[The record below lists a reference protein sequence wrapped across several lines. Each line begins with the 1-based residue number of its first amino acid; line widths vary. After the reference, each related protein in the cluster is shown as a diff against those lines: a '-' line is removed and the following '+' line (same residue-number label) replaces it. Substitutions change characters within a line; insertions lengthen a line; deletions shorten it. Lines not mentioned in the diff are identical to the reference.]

1 MLSTSLP
8 RRTTLLSVAGSDSP
22 AQTGDPRQ
30 QGRGESARPRALL
43 VDDSLTLQFTLK
55 DALVAAGFTVV
66 VCTSG
71 GEARRALRQGAY
83 SVIIL
88 DVMLPDTNG
97 VALAQ
102 EVKSAPAT
110 SHLPVILL
118 SANAG
123 IEQRVSGVA
132 GGADDFIG
140 KACGPAYVVKRA
152 RELSLDP
159 VKEQRPESDGP
170 HRVLLIDDSP
180 TFVDAL
186 ASRMRLSGHDIIV
199 ASSGMA
205 ALDYLNVQAVDV
217 IVLDLVMPE
226 LSGIDMCRRIKGT
239 PALTDVPIVVISGRE
254 DGTSLMA
261 GSLAG
266 IDDYIRKSEGL
277 QAILSRLD
285 KLLRRRPAPPSR
297 PSTRGE
303 STRGES
309 AWRTASSEVRSE
321 ALPVR
326 GRISEP
332 PQSLTRRISPSDPG
346 EAPSNRGGPVS
357 PLFEKVASVCGLST
371 FIARSSL
378 KRALVRAGLNE
389 ATFASEDVARA
400 MPEIRWA
407 LSVFLPPTEID
418 ARMELIEGLA
428 KEGSIPPPGGARET

>member
-1 MLSTSLP
+1 MLSSSPT
-8 RRTTLLSVAGSDSP
+8 RRLTPLIVAGSGSP

-43 VDDSLTLQFTLK
+43 VDDSLTLQVTLK

-66 VCTSG
+66 VCKRG
-71 GEARRALRQGAY
+71 EEARLALRQGAY
-83 SVIIL
+83 SVVIL
-88 DVMLPDTNG
+88 DVMLPDMNG
-97 VALAQ
+97 VDLAQ

-110 SHLPVILL
+110 SHLPIILL
-118 SANAG
+118 SANAALG
-123 IEQRVSGVA
+123 QRVSGVA
-132 GGADDFIG
+132 VGANDFIG

-159 VKEQRPESDGP
+159 VKEQRPEGDGP
-170 HRVLLIDDSP
+170 HRILLIDDSP

-186 ASRMRLSGHDIIV
+186 AARMRLSGHDIIV
-199 ASSGMA
+199 ASSGVA
-205 ALDYLNVQAVDV
+205 ALDYLSVQAVDV

-277 QAILSRLD
+277 QAILTRLD
-285 KLLRRRPAPPSR
+285 KLLRRRPPPSR
-297 PSTRGE
+297 PS

-309 AWRTASSEVRSE
+309 GWRTASPEARPE

-326 GRISEP
+326 CRISEP

-428 KEGSIPPPGGARET
+428 KEGPPAGGARET

>member
-1 MLSTSLP
+1 MLSISPT
-8 RRTTLLSVAGSDSP
+8 RRPTPLSVAGSDSP
-22 AQTGDPRQ
+22 AQAGDPRQ

-43 VDDSLTLQFTLK
+43 VDDSLTLQVTLK
-55 DALVAAGFTVV
+55 DALLAAGFTVV
-66 VCTSG
+66 VCKSG
-71 GEARRALRQGAY
+71 EEARRALRQGAY

-88 DVMLPDTNG
+88 DVMLPDMNG
-97 VALAQ
+97 VDLAQ
-102 EVKSAPAT
+102 ELKSAPAT
-110 SHLPVILL
+110 SHLPIILL

-123 IEQRVSGVA
+123 IGQRVSGVA

-159 VKEQRPESDGP
+159 VKEQRPEGDGP

-186 ASRMRLSGHDIIV
+186 AARMRLSGHDIIV

-205 ALDYLNVQAVDV
+205 ALDYLGVQAVDV

-226 LSGIDMCRRIKGT
+226 LSGTDMCRRIKGT

-285 KLLRRRPAPPSR
+285 KLLRRRPPSSR

-303 STRGES
+303 SG
-309 AWRTASSEVRSE
+309 WRTASSEARSE

-332 PQSLTRRISPSDPG
+332 PQSLTRRVSPSDPG

-428 KEGSIPPPGGARET
+428 KEGSIPPAGGARET